1 VGTHTHFAGTHTH
14 KDNCVDRA
22 PKISRILAVTA
33 LLAGIASAAEP
44 EPQFQRAASF
54 HKRVQQYVVHDA
66 HRIRIDDVRVVD
78 GTGAGAVA
86 NQSLLVA
93 DGKITRIGP
102 ASALAD
108 EKVDLVIEGKGRTVI
123 PGLVMMHEHLLFV
136 DVLAEEPHY
145 TSEPFASPKLYLA
158 FGATT
163 IRTAGTFQGNDDL
176 QVARL
181 VREGQFVGPE
191 IRVTA
196 PFVNGPGS
204 FAFQMRPI
212 SDPEDAR
219 RVVRFWIREGAKSF
233 KIYQNISRSVLAAA
247 IDEAHKAGIPVTGHL
262 CSITFR
268 EAAEMR
274 IDNLE
279 HGIAVASDFVPDKE
293 PDRCP
298 VGNASEKALLA
309 LPRDAPEIAELIDT
323 LVKRK
328 VAVTSTLAVF
338 AAGRVEWFPGPDD
351 LLFLNQ
357 ASANDPG

>member
-1 VGTHTHFAGTHTH
+1 
-14 KDNCVDRA
+14 
-22 PKISRILAVTA
+22 
-33 LLAGIASAAEP
+33 
-44 EPQFQRAASF
+44 
-54 HKRVQQYVVHDA
+54 
-66 HRIRIDDVRVVD
+66 
-78 GTGAGAVA
+78 
-86 NQSLLVA
+86 
-93 DGKITRIGP
+93 
-102 ASALAD
+102 
-108 EKVDLVIEGKGRTVI
+108 
-123 PGLVMMHEHLLFV
+123 M
-136 DVLAEEPHY
+136 
-145 TSEPFASPKLYLA
+145 
-158 FGATT
+158 
-163 IRTAGTFQGNDDL
+163 
-176 QVARL
+176 ARL

-293 PDRCP
+293 PDRLS
-298 VGNASEKALLA
+298 GG
-309 LPRDAPEIAELIDT
+309 
-323 LVKRK
+323 KRFGK
-328 VAVTSTLAVF
+328 GTSRAT
-338 AAGRVEWFPGPDD
+338 
-351 LLFLNQ
+351 
-357 ASANDPG
+357 S